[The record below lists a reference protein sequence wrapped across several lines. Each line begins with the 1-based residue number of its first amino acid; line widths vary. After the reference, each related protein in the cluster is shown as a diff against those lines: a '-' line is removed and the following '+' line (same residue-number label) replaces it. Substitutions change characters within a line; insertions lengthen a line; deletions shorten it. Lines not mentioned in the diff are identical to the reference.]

1 MREEVALAS
10 PFQFIISTTTQ
21 QSSGVFLFQ
30 VNTMDGWGITNTL
43 DGYVIEA
50 GNTIAVKAK
59 DNIADSS
66 QAIYWVA
73 PQEYLGKK
81 VSSRV
86 GPS

>member
-1 MREEVALAS
+1 MI
-10 PFQFIISTTTQ
+10 PTTTQ
-21 QSSGVFLFQ
+21 QRSGVFHFQ

-59 DNIADSS
+59 DNIADTS

-73 PQEYLGKK
+73 PREYLGKK
-81 VSSRV
+81 VSSRG
-86 GPS
+86 GPSS